1 MALRENESRMLLA
14 YVKNNPG
21 LTSTEIAGGLTK
33 THTVMQ
39 VTSGLH
45 SLWKGRYVTREKTG
59 ETGRGPRFR
68 YFFKTDHPRKSPKH
82 TKRRGPYTKRP
93 VAAPGAESVRNL
105 PENGVEILI
114 AVKGSEETLL
124 LSPEQ
129 ARALH
134 ASLSALLHQ

>member
-82 TKRRGPYTKRP
+82 TKRRGPYTKRAP
-93 VAAPGAESVRNL
+93 VATPS
-105 PENGVEILI
+105 NGVEILI

-134 ASLSALLHQ
+134 ASLSVLLHQ